1 MPSASGPAAR
11 RFEDRVVFIT
21 GAARGQG
28 RSHAVRF
35 AAEGADVIAVDICE
49 QLETI
54 DYPMATEDDLAETV
68 RLVEE
73 QGRRIHA
80 RKADVRDLDLLT
92 RVVQDGV
99 AALGRLDVA
108 VANAGVAGGA
118 GILEMTAEEWRQTV
132 DVDQTGVWNTCK
144 AAVPHI
150 LEAQRGGAIILTS
163 SELGLRGGAY
173 IAHYAAAKHAVIGL
187 MRSLAI
193 ELGPSSIRVNCVLPT
208 EVGTPMLMNEAFY
221 GWLCPDVED
230 PGPDDL
236 ARVLRPLHTLP
247 VPWVE
252 AVDISNAVLFLASDD
267 ARYITGVPLP
277 VDAGGS
283 LIR

>member
-1 MPSASGPAAR
+1 MTASDIGAR
-11 RFEDRVVFIT
+11 RFEGRVVFIT

-35 AAEGADVIAVDICE
+35 AAEGADIIAVDICE
-49 QLETI
+49 QLDTI
-54 DYPMATEDDLAETV
+54 EYPMATEDDLAETV
-68 RLVEE
+68 RMVRE

-80 RKADVRDLDLLT
+80 RKADVRDLDALT
-92 RVVQDGV
+92 QVVADGV
-99 AALGRLDVA
+99 AELGRLDVV

-118 GILEMTAEEWRQTV
+118 GVLEMTGEQWREMI
-132 DVDQTGVWNTCK
+132 DVDQTGVWHACK
-144 AAVPHI
+144 AAVPH
-150 LEAQRGGAIILTS
+150 LVAGARGGAVILTS

-173 IAHYAAAKHAVIGL
+173 IAHYVAAKHAVIGL

-208 EVGTPMLMNEAFY
+208 EVSSPMLMNEAFY

-252 AVDISNAVLFLASDD
+252 PVDISHAVMFLASDA
-267 ARYITGVPLP
+267 ARYITGIPLP